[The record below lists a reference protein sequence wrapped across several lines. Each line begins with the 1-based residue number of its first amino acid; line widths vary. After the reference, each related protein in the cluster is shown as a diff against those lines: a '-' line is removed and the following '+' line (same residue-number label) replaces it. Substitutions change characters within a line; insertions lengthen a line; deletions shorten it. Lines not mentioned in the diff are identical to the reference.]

1 MGTYT
6 WTITPND
13 IDREIKVWQDR
24 NSGNLRN
31 GWDFLAFNYDAEQI
45 INVLKYAKELN
56 KSVLITSS
64 YLFWKADI
72 IYDNYS
78 NNNNENTSR
87 NNTFIYNINTNNA
100 NSNIKIDD
108 NNNITIN
115 GEADNTKEDNEEKNK
130 NLEQKKRESLDN
142 KEKPIAVIF
151 ISADQKI
158 HFPIICYSSESF
170 SSVIE
175 KLYDE
180 YPELNKKNVFFIHNG
195 EIINT
200 SATVELNKIK
210 NGDNILL
217 DFN

>member
-1 MGTYT
+1 MGTHT

-72 IYDNYS
+72 IYDDYA
-78 NNNNENTSR
+78 NNPNTSR
-87 NNTFIYNINTNNA
+87 NNTYIYLNTNNPDCNTKNGD
-100 NSNIKIDD
+100 NSNITK
-108 NNNITIN
+108 N
-115 GEADNTKEDNEEKNK
+115 GEEDNTKEDNGEKDI
-130 NLEQKKRESLDN
+130 NLEPKKSLDN
-142 KEKPIAVIF
+142 QEKPIAVIF
-151 ISADQKI
+151 TSADQKI
-158 HFPIICYSSESF
+158 HFPIICYHSESF
-170 SSVIE
+170 LSVIE

-180 YPELNKKNVFFIHNG
+180 YPELNKKSIYFLANG
-195 EIINT
+195 STIDT
-200 SATVELNKIK
+200 SCTVEENNIK
-210 NGDNILL
+210 NGDNILIG
-217 DFN
+217 FN

>member
-64 YLFWKADI
+64 YLFWKAEV
-72 IYDNYS
+72 IYDNYA
-78 NNNNENTSR
+78 NNNNTNANNSNTYIYITNANINDSKTNNNDTS
-87 NNTFIYNINTNNA
+87 NNTPND
-100 NSNIKIDD
+100 KV
-108 NNNITIN
+108 
-115 GEADNTKEDNEEKNK
+115 ENTKEDN
-130 NLEQKKRESLDN
+130 LQKKKSLDN
-142 KEKPIAVIF
+142 EEKPIAIIF
-151 ISADQKI
+151 TSVDQKI
-158 HFPIICYSSESF
+158 HFPIICYNSDIF
-170 SSVIE
+170 SDVIK

-180 YPELNKKNVFFIHNG
+180 FPELNKKSIYFLLNG
-195 EIINT
+195 DIIKDT
-200 SATVELNKIK
+200 SATIEENKIK
-210 NGDNILL
+210 NADNILIG
-217 DFN
+217 FN